1 VAFCSGSVM
10 AGLGRASSG
19 DQSDG
24 RAVVHGR
31 EKTTWPLTAVATLE
45 SAWSLSMM
53 STGGCRPRWPSSAKS
68 WRDQMFALASLT
80 DIPGRL
86 RLI

>member
-1 VAFCSGSVM
+1 VAFC
-10 AGLGRASSG
+10 ADRPWRGLAELRLVISRTGMRL
-19 DQSDG
+19 
-24 RAVVHGR
+24 R
-31 EKTTWPLTAVATLE
+31 PLE

-53 STGGCRPRWPSSAKS
+53 STGGCRPRWPSAAKS

-86 RLI
+86 RLT